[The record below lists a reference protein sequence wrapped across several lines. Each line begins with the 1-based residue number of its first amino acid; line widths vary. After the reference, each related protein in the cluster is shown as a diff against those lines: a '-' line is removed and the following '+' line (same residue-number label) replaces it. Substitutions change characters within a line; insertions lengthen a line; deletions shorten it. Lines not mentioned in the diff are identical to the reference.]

1 MNVNDSKLKSSFLE
15 TVKKY
20 YQSRHAP
27 AVARLEDNEGAQL
40 TTAIV
45 ATVSVLIILF
55 IVWISITPVEEI
67 AVTFGEVIPKSKVYS
82 IQHLEG
88 GMIKSIA
95 VKEGDEVQAGQILVE
110 FDPTIPQLEL
120 QQIRARNA
128 SLIASAENL
137 QKFLETEHPDK
148 FTNDNDQTDSTIAD
162 SEKGKGNNQDREPS
176 SDNITQESN
185 IKLSDNTNK
194 NPEKNQKNIE
204 ISRQTMGLSNTI
216 TMKPINEKASKLK
229 EQAVEDADR
238 FDSILVILKRRLGIL
253 VQEKEMYESLLK
265 TGSVSKKDYL
275 ALLRTV
281 TQVQEDISKTQA
293 AHVETLYL
301 IDKLE
306 NRINHIEVRSP
317 IHGLVKGL
325 QIHAGNIIQPGGI
338 LMDVV
343 PVEDLIVEAKVH
355 STDIGH
361 IKVGHPVKIRV
372 ATYDYTRFGIING
385 KLIQLS
391 ATTFLDEKG
400 VPYYK
405 ALIEL
410 DKSYVG
416 QDSTKHRLLPGM
428 TVQADINTG
437 SKTLLEYLLRP
448 IEIAISS
455 SFREY

>member
-1 MNVNDSKLKSSFLE
+1 MNTNDSKPKPSFLE
-15 TVKKY
+15 TVRKY

-40 TTAIV
+40 TTTIV
-45 ATVSVLIILF
+45 ATISVLIILF
-55 IVWISITPVEEI
+55 IIWISITPVEEI
-67 AVTFGEVIPKSKVYS
+67 AITFGEVIPKSNVYS

-88 GMIKSIA
+88 GMIKTIL
-95 VKEGDEVQAGQILVE
+95 VKEGDEVRAGQTLVE

-128 SLIASAENL
+128 ALIASAENL
-137 QKFLETEHPDK
+137 KQFLETEHPDK
-148 FTNDNDQTDSTIAD
+148 F
-162 SEKGKGNNQDREPS
+162 S
-176 SDNITQESN
+176 S
-185 IKLSDNTNK
+185 
-194 NPEKNQKNIE
+194 
-204 ISRQTMGLSNTI
+204 
-216 TMKPINEKASKLK
+216 
-229 EQAVEDADR
+229 EQAVEPDIKSSTAQQDNTSSIPSVISSGIKPTNQNAGKEQTTAFKEQAAEDVAR
-238 FDSILVILKRRLGIL
+238 FDSILVILKRRLAIL
-253 VQEKEMYESLLK
+253 IQEKDMYESLLK

-301 IDKLE
+301 IGKLE
-306 NRINHIEVRSP
+306 NRINNIEVKAP

-343 PVEDLIVEAKVH
+343 PVEDLIIEAKIH
-355 STDIGH
+355 ATDIGH
-361 IKVGHPVKIRV
+361 ISIGDPVKIKIT
-372 ATYDYTRFGIING
+372 TYDYTRFGIITG
-385 KLIQLS
+385 KLIKLS

-400 VPYYK
+400 VPFYK
-405 ALIEL
+405 GLIEL
-410 DKSYVG
+410 EKSYVG
-416 QDSTKHRLLPGM
+416 QDSSQNRLLPGM

-448 IEIAISS
+448 IQVAISS

>member
-1 MNVNDSKLKSSFLE
+1 MNTNDSKPKPSFLE
-15 TVKKY
+15 TVRKY

-40 TTAIV
+40 TTTIV
-45 ATVSVLIILF
+45 ATISVLIILF
-55 IVWISITPVEEI
+55 IIWISITPVEEI
-67 AVTFGEVIPKSKVYS
+67 AITFGEVIPKSNVYS

-88 GMIKSIA
+88 GMIKTIL
-95 VKEGDEVQAGQILVE
+95 VKEGDEVRAGQTLVE

-128 SLIASAENL
+128 ALIASAENL
-137 QKFLETEHPDK
+137 KQFLETEHPDK
-148 FTNDNDQTDSTIAD
+148 F
-162 SEKGKGNNQDREPS
+162 S
-176 SDNITQESN
+176 S
-185 IKLSDNTNK
+185 
-194 NPEKNQKNIE
+194 
-204 ISRQTMGLSNTI
+204 
-216 TMKPINEKASKLK
+216 
-229 EQAVEDADR
+229 EQAVESDSKSSTAQQGNTSSIPSVISPDIKPTNQNAGKEQTSAFKEQAAEDVAR
-238 FDSILVILKRRLGIL
+238 FDSILVILKRRLAIL
-253 VQEKEMYESLLK
+253 IQEKDMYESLLT

-301 IDKLE
+301 IGKLE
-306 NRINHIEVRSP
+306 NRINNIEVKAP

-343 PVEDLIVEAKVH
+343 PVEDLIIEAKIH
-355 STDIGH
+355 ATDIGH
-361 IKVGHPVKIRV
+361 ISIGDPVKIKIT
-372 ATYDYTRFGIING
+372 TYDYTRFGIITG
-385 KLIQLS
+385 KLIKLS

-400 VPYYK
+400 VPFYK
-405 ALIEL
+405 GLIEL
-410 DKSYVG
+410 EKSYVG
-416 QDSTKHRLLPGM
+416 QDSSQNRLLPGM

-448 IEIAISS
+448 IQVAISS